1 MRTAGWVLGV
11 GATLVLGPIVYVLA
25 RLFEETMDRP
35 DWVPVRIPVH
45 AVTRSGSRRV

>member
-11 GATLVLGPIVYVLA
+11 GASLVLGPIVYALA

-35 DWVPVRIPVH
+35 DWVPVRIPVR
-45 AVTRSGSRRV
+45 AVTRSGFRRA